1 MSATPEHPRGE
12 VFLDARG
19 NGRAMRLTWH
29 HEADLVVLS
38 MWRGGTCTGTFR
50 MAREDVNE
58 FIDALVDG
66 LRDAPGVHFGA
77 HAAGRMASAPLPSGP
92 VTGQT
97 VYRDSPEP
105 AASERPSSFTD
116 WAFGDSQSANAS

>member
-1 MSATPEHPRGE
+1 MSAAPEHPQGE

-29 HEADLVVLS
+29 HETDLVVLS
-38 MWRGGTCTGTFR
+38 MWREGTCAGTFR
-50 MAREDVNE
+50 MVREDVNE

-66 LRDAPGVHFGA
+66 LRGASGVHFRG
-77 HAAGRMASAPLPSGP
+77 HAAGRVASAPLPSGP

-97 VYRDSPEP
+97 VYAPEP

-116 WAFGDSQSANAS
+116 WAFGDSKSANAS